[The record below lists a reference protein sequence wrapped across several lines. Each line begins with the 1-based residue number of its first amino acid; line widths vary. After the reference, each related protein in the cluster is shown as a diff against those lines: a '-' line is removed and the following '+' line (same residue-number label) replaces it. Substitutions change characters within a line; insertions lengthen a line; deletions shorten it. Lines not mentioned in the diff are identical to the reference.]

1 MKLLSNP
8 TVVDGQNHSK
18 NRAYRQQCASDYL
31 VVLFFFFFFITFSSY
46 PKKTQ
51 KQLYIIKKGKIWE
64 NPRKVKKKKKKFVGR
79 LVVDFGL
86 LVTDLITLY
95 NIIIRYH

>member
-1 MKLLSNP
+1 MDKTIQKIGL
-8 TVVDGQNHSK
+8 TVNSVH
-18 NRAYRQQCASDYL
+18 RIIWL
-31 VVLFFFFFFITFSSY
+31 FFFFFFFFITFSSY
-46 PKKTQ
+46 PQKTQ